1 VTGRGEP
8 IRIELRD
15 AADAADLMRELEGAV
30 PAELRATESGRWE
43 IAVSPAGPGVQLL
56 SDLLGRVQEWLDRSR
71 AGVVT
76 IRFRGRAYTLESVDE
91 PRPND
96 SFVPS

>member
-1 VTGRGEP
+1 VTGRAEP

-30 PAELRATESGRWE
+30 PAELRATER
-43 IAVSPAGPGVQLL
+43 
-56 SDLLGRVQEWLDRSR
+56 
-71 AGVVT
+71 
-76 IRFRGRAYTLESVDE
+76 RAYTLESVYE